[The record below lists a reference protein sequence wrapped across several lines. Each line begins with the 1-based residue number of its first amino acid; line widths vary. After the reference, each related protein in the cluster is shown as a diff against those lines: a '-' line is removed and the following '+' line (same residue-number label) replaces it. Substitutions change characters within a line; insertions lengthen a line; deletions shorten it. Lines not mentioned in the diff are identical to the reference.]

1 MKFEPIYILIGI
13 ALLVLLVW
21 LVSEIQIKVWIHRVE
36 KHLNK
41 NFKKLKKTEEDDKSK

>member
-1 MKFEPIYILIGI
+1 MKLEPIYILIGI
-13 ALLVLLVW
+13 VLFILVVW

-41 NFKKLKKTEEDDKSK
+41 DYKKLKNSKEDGKSK

>member
-1 MKFEPIYILIGI
+1 MKFLPIIILTGI
-13 ALLVLLVW
+13 ALFVLIVW

-41 NFKKLKKTEEDDKSK
+41 DYKKLKKTEEDGKSK